1 MILYSLYLPE
11 SPGISDIE
19 FTTRCTFSKG
29 KSGTYWS
36 KNLPDIT
43 LIYHSFDVLTL
54 IGESHLSFTP
64 ILEPLGVTLVENEFK
79 GGREPIIFQDFE
91 ILIDPTRDVPFTI
104 HDGKLV
110 MTRCD
115 DPLLFSIA
123 LSCAQSVALE
133 VAEKKLDLMFGQGLS
148 ITQAFHSSS
157 TKKRSEITNFIIKAT
172 GVRHAIM
179 NEVHLLDKPEIMW
192 DNDDADHLYDR
203 LKLYLELQE
212 RFKVIEYKLS
222 ILKDDVEMAMT
233 LIGQKQN
240 EYLEWIIIILI
251 VFEGA
256 LMLLEV
262 LR

>member
-1 MILYSLYLPE
+1 MILYSLYLSDSPTSGEIE
-11 SPGISDIE
+11 SVTG
-19 FTTRCTFSKG
+19 CTFSKG

-36 KNLPDIT
+36 KYFPDIT

-54 IGESHLSFTP
+54 IGETILSFAP
-64 ILEPLGVTLVENEFK
+64 ILEPLGITLFDHEFRQNNE
-79 GGREPIIFQDFE
+79 PVIFQDLD
-91 ILIDPTRDVPFTI
+91 ILIDPTLNVPFTI

-110 MTRCD
+110 MTHCD

-133 VAEKKLDLMFGQGLS
+133 VAEKKLDLMFGQSLL

-157 TKKRSEITNFIIKAT
+157 TRKRSEITHFIIKAT
-172 GVRHAIM
+172 GVRHSIM
-179 NEVHLLDKPEIMW
+179 NEVHLLDKPEIIW
-192 DNDDADHLYDR
+192 ENDGADHLYDR

-251 VFEGA
+251 IFEGV